1 MIAVG
6 EFNSQKCTSKKVLEP
21 LVVLIAPFAPHIAE
35 ELWEQLGHTS
45 SVCDAKWPEFNEK
58 FIKENSVTLSMSF
71 NGKTRFTMSFPVEAT
86 KEEIEKEVLAGEQA
100 KKYIDGKQIVK
111 VIVVPGRIV
120 NIVVR

>member
-1 MIAVG
+1 MEETGTAV
-6 EFNSQKCTSKKVLEP
+6 NSVAIP
-21 LVVLIAPFAPHIAE
+21 RFALVY
-35 ELWEQLGHTS
+35 GT
-45 SVCDAKWPEFNEK
+45 EFNEK
-58 FIKENSVTLSMSF
+58 FIKENSVTLSISF